1 MAALLFILT
10 VTVSPKICNVM
21 IIGICSS
28 LLGGVA
34 DCLTTCLM
42 LIYNI
47 HTSMSNFFVFLISS
61 NGELFVPEPDH
72 VHGKPP
78 NRGEKGRRGG
88 LYTKMQCLCR
98 KKDMYSFLTDDFELL

>member
-1 MAALLFILT
+1 MAEWRPCFFILT

-42 LIYNI
+42 LIYDI

-88 LYTKMQCLCR
+88 AIHENAMLVQEKRYV
-98 KKDMYSFLTDDFELL
+98 FVFNG